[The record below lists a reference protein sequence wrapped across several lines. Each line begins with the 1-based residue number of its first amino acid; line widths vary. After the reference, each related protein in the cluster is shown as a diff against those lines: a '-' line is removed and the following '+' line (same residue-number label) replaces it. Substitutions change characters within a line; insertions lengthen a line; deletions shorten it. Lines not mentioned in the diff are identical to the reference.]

1 MENKIDKEIKD
12 REEADKDLQGQINN
26 ASGWEKFKEVIE
38 FLKELNKT
46 LDKII
51 KILELLKSKG
61 IITTD
66 QEIDTLISE
75 SKDTM
80 ENFKIKLEEF
90 EQ

>member
-12 REEADKDLQGQINN
+12 REEADKDLEGEINN

-75 SKDTM
+75 SKDSM
-80 ENFKIKLEEF
+80 A
-90 EQ
+90 